1 MCSLLVKNLQSIITC
16 DAEDR
21 VLSGVDLYCED
32 GFIRALGPNLPQ
44 KADTVLD
51 GSHLWCY
58 PGLVNTHHH
67 LYQVFSRNLPQVQ
80 NMELFDWLTTLYEI
94 WKGLDETVIRLSSLT
109 GMGELMKHGCT
120 TCFDHHYVFPAH
132 AGDLIGAQLA
142 AAEEL
147 GIRMF
152 ASRGSMDLSKKD
164 GGLPPDS
171 VVQTVDEIMRDS
183 ARIIEAYHDPRPG
196 SMRQIALAPCSPFSV
211 SAELLRQ
218 SALLARQYG
227 VRLHTHLCETKDEE
241 AYMLTHHGVRPLEFM
256 ASLGWT
262 GPDVWYA
269 HGIHFNDEE
278 LRELARTGTGV
289 AHCPISNM
297 KLSSGV
303 ARIPEMLALGVP
315 VGLAVD
321 GSASNDGSSL
331 LEELRV
337 CYLLHRLH
345 SSKAA
350 PSGYQ
355 VLKMATRGSARLLG
369 REDIGSLEVGKC
381 ADFFLVDSRRLEL
394 VGGEYSPADVL
405 ATVGLR
411 GPVDYTVVAGKITVK
426 EGHLVT
432 IDEVSTGEQARR
444 CCREYL
450 SRSAS
455 SLRSHGTQAAFLC
468 PSVQH
473 LDSGAQ
479 HAVADVDAEGA
490 VDLTLPDVVVIRQS
504 RRQLLAHQRHAF
516 RCAAVGHRQ
525 VVPLVTAAGLH
536 RQVHQLVH
544 HLVSPPDLG
553 HGGQLAILGK
563 GKERLDLQQH
573 PCRGGDFAD
582 APALLQVFQGIHGEE
597 GMGPRDELW
606 CPPLRQFLPVHPVP
620 DILRQLQHGH
630 AQAQG
635 ATDGVKGPDLQL
647 APAFLRHQPQQVIGA
662 GQAAGE
668 HDGDHAVIAF
678 LMNAGQQLQDL
689 LRCRQGGLGQFSR
702 PQAAI
707 NVFAPDIHAV
717 QVFPVSAQ
725 NAQGDH
731 ENMVLL
737 RQLGRQ
743 IGAGICQDRDLPWI
757 HNSFFHSFAVFEH
770 WNDYPTK
777 I

>member
-241 AYMLTHHGVRPLEFM
+241 AYMLTHNGVRPLEFM

-369 REDIGSLEVGKC
+369 REDIGQLTVGKC
-381 ADFFLVDSRRLEL
+381 ADLFLVDSRRLEL

-411 GPVDYTVVAGKITVK
+411 GPVDVTVVNGRVVVK
-426 EGHLVT
+426 EGRIVT
-432 IDEVSTGEQARR
+432 LDEEQLAADARA
-444 CCREYL
+444 CCRDYL
-450 SRSAS
+450 AK
-455 SLRSHGTQAAFLC
+455 A
-468 PSVQH
+468 
-473 LDSGAQ
+473 
-479 HAVADVDAEGA
+479 
-490 VDLTLPDVVVIRQS
+490 
-504 RRQLLAHQRHAF
+504 
-516 RCAAVGHRQ
+516 
-525 VVPLVTAAGLH
+525 
-536 RQVHQLVH
+536 
-544 HLVSPPDLG
+544 
-553 HGGQLAILGK
+553 
-563 GKERLDLQQH
+563 
-573 PCRGGDFAD
+573 
-582 APALLQVFQGIHGEE
+582 
-597 GMGPRDELW
+597 
-606 CPPLRQFLPVHPVP
+606 
-620 DILRQLQHGH
+620 
-630 AQAQG
+630 
-635 ATDGVKGPDLQL
+635 
-647 APAFLRHQPQQVIGA
+647 
-662 GQAAGE
+662 
-668 HDGDHAVIAF
+668 
-678 LMNAGQQLQDL
+678 
-689 LRCRQGGLGQFSR
+689 
-702 PQAAI
+702 
-707 NVFAPDIHAV
+707 
-717 QVFPVSAQ
+717 
-725 NAQGDH
+725 
-731 ENMVLL
+731 
-737 RQLGRQ
+737 
-743 IGAGICQDRDLPWI
+743 
-757 HNSFFHSFAVFEH
+757 
-770 WNDYPTK
+770 
-777 I
+777 